1 MNTPSQSNPAQNAPQ
16 PLSPIPRDGIPGF
29 PGILLGILLTLA
41 CATVGIGLCAL
52 TPSVGFMEKPAQIL
66 AVVSLVLLTVYLWR
80 VTRTTK
86 VILVALILIGGA
98 LFYLTGSVILTAT
111 YAALLFAISEGS
123 LLLAVITRKQMAFIP
138 LIPLVAYAA
147 TLAVSYDP
155 VGSVAALIPFPAML
169 ALAWGTRSAAAREDG
184 PTRVGVICATALA
197 LGASFAAAVAVAV
210 YRSLG
215 TLDPD
220 TILESMEAF
229 RMALIQRITSAEI
242 PEGLPAET
250 VAELEK
256 MLTFANAQN
265 AVNSM
270 FNLLPALFV
279 VTVNLISAAAQ
290 ALQHAALRTFGF
302 GDCLTDR
309 VRAYHMSLISC
320 VVFLGAYLI
329 ALFENGDASTL
340 TGTVAQNVYMI
351 LLPGLALAGMLRIMI
366 GLARKGPRG
375 MGCLFYLFLLI
386 PFLLLFAPFL
396 LAAVEVIGH
405 ISASISAAFK
415 DPDDDDPFGGD

>member
-1 MNTPSQSNPAQNAPQ
+1 MNTPSQSNPASATPAP
-16 PLSPIPRDGIPGF
+16 LTPIPRDGLPGF

-52 TPSVGFMEKPAQIL
+52 TPSAGFMEKPAQIL
-66 AVVSLVLLTVYLWR
+66 AIISLVLLTLYLWR
-80 VTRTTK
+80 VTRTAK
-86 VILVALILIGGA
+86 VILVVLILAGIA
-98 LFYLTGSVILTAT
+98 LFYLTGSAILTAT
-111 YAALLFAISEGS
+111 FAALLFAISEGS
-123 LLLAVITRKQMAFIP
+123 TLVAVITRKQMACIP

-147 TLAVSYDP
+147 TLAVSRDP
-155 VGSVAALIPFPAML
+155 IGSAAALIPFPAML
-169 ALAWGTRSAAAREDG
+169 VLAWGTRNAAAREDG
-184 PTRVGVICATALA
+184 PSRVGVICATALA
-197 LGASFAAAVAVAV
+197 LGAAFAVAAAVAV

-220 TILESMEAF
+220 TILESMEAL

-256 MLTFANAQN
+256 MLTFSSAQN
-265 AVNSM
+265 AVNSA
-270 FNLLPALFV
+270 FNLTPALFV
-279 VTVNLISAAAQ
+279 VAVNLISAAAQ

-302 GDCLTDR
+302 GDSLTDR
-309 VRAYHMSLISC
+309 VRDFRMSLISC
-320 VVFLGAYLI
+320 VVFLAAYLI
-329 ALFENGDASTL
+329 ALAESGDTSTL

-351 LLPGLALAGMLRIMI
+351 LLPGLALAGMLRIML

-375 MGCLFYLFLLI
+375 LGCLFYVFLLI

-405 ISASISAAFK
+405 IFSAVSDAFK
-415 DPDDDDPFGGD
+415 SPDDDPFGRD